1 MTNPTGARTTP
12 LRTLADFLVENAE
25 PLINAAAVLGGRQAV
40 RRTARLIEDMA
51 SAPRL
56 TRRLGRDLVGL
67 HRLLSL
73 DAVDDPDS
81 LEASLFAEID
91 PASPIVEEICLLT
104 DALRDRLEALAAAEG
119 DQALSTTLAQ
129 AA

>member
-1 MTNPTGARTTP
+1 MTNPTGARSTP
-12 LRTLADFLVENAE
+12 LRTLAAFLVENAE

-67 HRLLSL
+67 HRL
-73 DAVDDPDS
+73 AVARRRRRSGQPRGR
-81 LEASLFAEID
+81 
-91 PASPIVEEICLLT
+91 PV
-104 DALRDRLEALAAAEG
+104 R
-119 DQALSTTLAQ
+119 
-129 AA
+129 

>member
-1 MTNPTGARTTP
+1 MTNPTGARNTP

-40 RRTARLIEDMA
+40 RRTARLIEEMA

-81 LEASLFAEID
+81 LEAALFAEID
-91 PASPIVEEICLLT
+91 PASPIVEEICLLA
-104 DALRDRLEALAAAEG
+104 DVLRDRLEALAAAEG
-119 DQALSTTLAQ
+119 DQALATTLAQ

>member
-1 MTNPTGARTTP
+1 MHDGRDALLAVGAAFDRY
-12 LRTLADFLVENAE
+12 RV
-25 PLINAAAVLGGRQAV
+25 
-40 RRTARLIEDMA
+40 
-51 SAPRL
+51 SAQHV
-56 TRRLGRDLVGL
+56 RDLVGL

>member
-1 MTNPTGARTTP
+1 MTNPTGARSTP
-12 LRTLADFLVENAE
+12 LRTLAAFLVENAE

-81 LEASLFAEID
+81 LEAALFADID
-91 PASPIVEEICLLT
+91 PASPIVAENCLLT

-119 DQALSTTLAQ
+119 DQALATTLAQ